1 MATVIVGVTGSI
13 AAYKSC
19 ELVRVLV
26 KAGHDVK
33 VIMTVAATKFAAPLT
48 FQTLS
53 RNPVFVDQFELP
65 SEWKPEHISL
75 ADDAD
80 LLVIAPCTANVMAR
94 MTYGLADDL
103 LTATALA
110 TRAPIVIAPAMNT
123 GMWDNVATQANVK
136 TLISRGVLFVDA
148 DSGELACGDYGKGR
162 MAEPEAIARVV
173 EQIVSQ

>member
-1 MATVIVGVTGSI
+1 
-13 AAYKSC
+13 
-19 ELVRVLV
+19 
-26 KAGHDVK
+26 
-33 VIMTVAATKFAAPLT
+33 
-48 FQTLS
+48 
-53 RNPVFVDQFELP
+53 
-65 SEWKPEHISL
+65 
-75 ADDAD
+75 
-80 LLVIAPCTANVMAR
+80 

>member
-33 VIMTVAATKFAAPLT
+33 VIMTVAATKFVAPLT
-48 FQTLS
+48 FQTL
-53 RNPVFVDQFELP
+53 DQFELP